1 MPSKERQ
8 ISVRVS
14 RQTDDWLERR
24 AGGRSNKADFVRR
37 LIENEMA
44 RKRDEELLQMFNE
57 AAASLTDADRIEREA
72 LLGAF
77 ASNESIPRSKEKL
90 ADE

>member
-8 ISVRVS
+8 ISVQVS

-24 AGGRSNKADFVRR
+24 AGDRSNKADCVRR

-44 RKRDEELLQMFNE
+44 RKRDEP
-57 AAASLTDADRIEREA
+57 
-72 LLGAF
+72 G
-77 ASNESIPRSKEKL
+77 
-90 ADE
+90 